1 MSPTSNV
8 SNVSK
13 VFNVSNERGFTRTN
27 FSEVFTSLLMSY
39 KHQKIVYFTGLKELD
54 PFSGGVQMSNL
65 LCLKCPEG
73 KVISPGSSSSPALS
87 SGISSSAMLVW
98 YEASSVLASTNKK
111 MERRS
116 SFLSAPPIP
125 KEKNLSSSVPIPHR
139 SQRRANRLSP
149 HWLLCPPPPLASQPL
164 AWSSVRGEAARA
176 RARCRAN
183 RSDPRKGKKSMV
195 DPKLARVKNLFWSM
209 EFFRRLSP
217 SVLHFDGLA
226 CIFSCLLRGRDSKKV
241 KHFIS
246 RDGGSTVRIFFILVT
261 CSL

>member
-73 KVISPGSSSSPALS
+73 KGISPGSSSSPALS

-139 SQRRANRLSP
+139 SQKRPNRLSP

-195 DPKLARVKNLFWSM
+195 DPKLARVKNLFWI
-209 EFFRRLSP
+209 LWVLP
-217 SVLHFDGLA
+217 SHDYVMNNL
-226 CIFSCLLRGRDSKKV
+226 IFS
-241 KHFIS
+241 
-246 RDGGSTVRIFFILVT
+246 
-261 CSL
+261 